1 MFNQQKRRANEDNE
15 KVIGTQTSES
25 FKVYSKLTDKK
36 TFNLSMILLY
46 VLLTS
51 LLLSSALIFAS
62 SIKAAYFT
70 DSSKKPHTESESNI
84 NTIKS
89 SYQKNGSIKV
99 ETVTQEVAGLFGI
112 PTGVKIIELNNEDPF
127 FKGLRVN
134 DIIVEVS
141 GRKISSIEDM
151 GFVDDNLTSDSFI
164 IYTVYR
170 NGAYKT
176 IDPFD
181 SSLQ

>member
-1 MFNQQKRRANEDNE
+1 MFNQQKKQANEDNE
-15 KVIGTQTSES
+15 KVIGPQTSES
-25 FKVYSKLTDKK
+25 FKAYSKLTDKK
-36 TFNLSMILLY
+36 TFNISMILLY
-46 VLLTS
+46 VLLTL

-70 DSSKKPHTESESNI
+70 DSAKTPHAESESNI

-89 SYQKNGSIKV
+89 SYQKNDSIKV
-99 ETVTQEVAGLFGI
+99 ETVTQEVANLFGI
-112 PTGVKIIELNNEDPF
+112 PTGVKIIELNNDDSLF
-127 FKGLRVN
+127 RGLRVN

-141 GRKISSIEDM
+141 GRKISNIEDM
-151 GFVDDNLTSDSFI
+151 GFVDDKLTSDSFI
-164 IYTVYR
+164 VYTIYR